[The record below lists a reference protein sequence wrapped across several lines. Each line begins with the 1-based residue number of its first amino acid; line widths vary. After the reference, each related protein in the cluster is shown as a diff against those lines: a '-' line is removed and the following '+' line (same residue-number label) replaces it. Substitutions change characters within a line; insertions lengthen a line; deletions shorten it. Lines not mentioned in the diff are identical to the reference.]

1 LIWVTNSKHLTH
13 NNQGNKHM
21 KNINLRAVGVAA
33 LSTVAFSIGAVL
45 PAMAQTAP
53 TPPTAPTPVTPV
65 TPPTSVRTD
74 ILIPTPP
81 TAPRPPAFNATQIR
95 TLLGQI
101 NAAAR
106 AGNTAEFN
114 RLRTVAISV
123 LAARGVFQR

>member
-53 TPPTAPTPVTPV
+53 TPPTAPTPV